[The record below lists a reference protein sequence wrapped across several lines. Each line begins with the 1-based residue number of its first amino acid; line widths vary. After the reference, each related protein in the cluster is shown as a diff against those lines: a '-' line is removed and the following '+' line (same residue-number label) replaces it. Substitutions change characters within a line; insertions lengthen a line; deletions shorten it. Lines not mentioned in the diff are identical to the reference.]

1 MRPTEEL
8 APSTDRPRTGLSP
21 GRTAL
26 ACMIGTLVE
35 IYDFILYTFVAALVF
50 GPLFFPGAQP
60 WLGTLA
66 ALSSHAVAFL
76 VRPLGAWV
84 FGRLGDRWGR
94 RGALVMSLSL
104 MGVASAGVGLLPTFA
119 AIGVA
124 APVLLVVLRLVQGLA
139 VGGEWGGAVAVA
151 VEHAPPSRRVL
162 YGSLPQVG
170 SVLGLALAAASLLI
184 VSSSVSEET
193 FLSWGWRVPFLAGF
207 VLVGLGMIVRLRL
220 EETPDFKHTR
230 DEVPPTFAATMREAG
245 RPILAMTLSWLAII
259 VVVYALMTGLL
270 AYAKTYVDGI
280 DAVDV
285 QVGLVLC
292 GLLLVPYTIGAALL
306 CRRVPRER
314 LVLVAGVFAV
324 VWAFPAFALV
334 NTGEPAMLWLAMA
347 IGVVPYGL
355 GNGAL
360 PSLMSDVFPV
370 RLRYTGIAVSFA
382 LANVIGGALLPLP
395 ALALV
400 QTFGGSSVPLALA
413 LVLGGLATVVGVAMV
428 RRLPRYPAGSPGP
441 ELDTSSEGSTS
452 AASR

>member
-1 MRPTEEL
+1 
-8 APSTDRPRTGLSP
+8 
-21 GRTAL
+21 
-26 ACMIGTLVE
+26 
-35 IYDFILYTFVAALVF
+35 
-50 GPLFFPGAQP
+50 
-60 WLGTLA
+60 
-66 ALSSHAVAFL
+66 
-76 VRPLGAWV
+76 AWV

-94 RGALVMSLSL
+94 RGALVLSLSL
-104 MGVASAGVGLLPTFA
+104 MGVASAGVGLLPTYA

-170 SVLGLALAAASLLI
+170 SVLGLALAAASLL
-184 VSSSVSEET
+184 VVASAVDEET

-207 VLVGLGMIVRLRL
+207 VLVALGMVVRLRL
-220 EETPDFKHTR
+220 EETPDFKQTTR
-230 DEVPPTFAATMREAG
+230 EEVPATFVATMREAG
-245 RPILAMTLSWLAII
+245 RTILAVTLAWLAII

-270 AYAKTYVDGI
+270 AYAKSYVEGI
-280 DAVDV
+280 DAHDV

-306 CRRVPRER
+306 CRKVSREK
-314 LVLVAGVFAV
+314 LVLAAGLFAV

-334 NTGEPAMLWLAMA
+334 ATGEPALLWLAMA
-347 IGVVPYGL
+347 IGVIPYGL

-370 RLRYTGIAVSFA
+370 RLRYTGVAVSFA

-400 QTFGGSSVPLALA
+400 QTFGGSSVPLAIA
-413 LVLGGLATVVGVAMV
+413 LVLGGVASVVGVAML
-428 RRLPRYPAGSPGP
+428 RRLPRYPAGSPGAAM
-441 ELDTSSEGSTS
+441 DVSSPGS
-452 AASR
+452 AAGSR

>member
-1 MRPTEEL
+1 M
-8 APSTDRPRTGLSP
+8 
-21 GRTAL
+21 
-26 ACMIGTLVE
+26 
-35 IYDFILYTFVAALVF
+35 
-50 GPLFFPGAQP
+50 
-60 WLGTLA
+60 
-66 ALSSHAVAFL
+66 
-76 VRPLGAWV
+76 
-84 FGRLGDRWGR
+84 
-94 RGALVMSLSL
+94 
-104 MGVASAGVGLLPTFA
+104 
-119 AIGVA
+119 
-124 APVLLVVLRLVQGLA
+124 
-139 VGGEWGGAVAVA
+139 GGEWGGAVAVA

-314 LVLVAGVFAV
+314 LVLIAGVFAV

-334 NTGEPAMLWLAMA
+334 NTGEPALLWLAMA

>member
-1 MRPTEEL
+1 M
-8 APSTDRPRTGLSP
+8 
-21 GRTAL
+21 
-26 ACMIGTLVE
+26 
-35 IYDFILYTFVAALVF
+35 
-50 GPLFFPGAQP
+50 
-60 WLGTLA
+60 
-66 ALSSHAVAFL
+66 AFL

-334 NTGEPAMLWLAMA
+334 NTGEPALLLARD
-347 IGVVPYGL
+347 GDRG
-355 GNGAL
+355 GAL
-360 PSLMSDVFPV
+360 RAGQRCAPV
-370 RLRYTGIAVSFA
+370 TDERRLPGRLRYTGIAVSFA

-400 QTFGGSSVPLALA
+400 QTFGGSSIPLALA
-413 LVLGGLATVVGVAMV
+413 RARRTRHGGRRGRWSGACRATPRAARPGARHVVRGLHLGGLAVTVAGGRADAS
-428 RRLPRYPAGSPGP
+428 PRGPRGCAPA
-441 ELDTSSEGSTS
+441 
-452 AASR
+452 

>member
-1 MRPTEEL
+1 MRPTEQI
-8 APSTDRPRTGLSP
+8 APTSERPRTGLSP
-21 GRTAL
+21 GRTAF

-66 ALSSHAVAFL
+66 ALSSHAVAFF

-94 RGALVMSLSL
+94 RGALVLSLSL
-104 MGVASAGVGLLPTFA
+104 MGVASAGVGLLPTYA
-119 AIGVA
+119 AIGIA

-170 SVLGLALAAASLLI
+170 SVLGLALAAASLL
-184 VSSSVSEET
+184 VVASAVDEET
-193 FLSWGWRVPFLAGF
+193 FLAWGWRVPFLAGF
-207 VLVGLGMIVRLRL
+207 VLVALGMFVRLRL
-220 EETPDFKHTR
+220 EETPDFKKTR
-230 DEVPPTFAATMREAG
+230 DEVPATFAATMREAG
-245 RPILAMTLSWLAII
+245 RPILAVTLAWLSII

-270 AYAKTYVDGI
+270 AYAKSYVEGI
-280 DAVDV
+280 DAHDV

-306 CRRVPRER
+306 AKKVSRER
-314 LVLVAGVFAV
+314 LVLVAGLFTI
-324 VWAFPAFALV
+324 VWAFPAFGLV
-334 NTGEPAMLWLAMA
+334 ATGEPALLWVAMA
-347 IGVVPYGL
+347 IGVIPYGL

-360 PSLMSDVFPV
+360 PSLMSDAFPV
-370 RLRYTGIAVSFA
+370 RLRYTGVAVSFA

-400 QTFGGSSVPLALA
+400 ATFGGSSVPLAIA
-413 LVLGGLATVVGVAMV
+413 LVLGGIASVVGVAML

-441 ELDTSSEGSTS
+441 ELAESSTS
-452 AASR
+452 AESR

>member
-1 MRPTEEL
+1 
-8 APSTDRPRTGLSP
+8 
-21 GRTAL
+21 
-26 ACMIGTLVE
+26 
-35 IYDFILYTFVAALVF
+35 
-50 GPLFFPGAQP
+50 
-60 WLGTLA
+60 
-66 ALSSHAVAFL
+66 
-76 VRPLGAWV
+76 
-84 FGRLGDRWGR
+84 
-94 RGALVMSLSL
+94 
-104 MGVASAGVGLLPTFA
+104 
-119 AIGVA
+119 
-124 APVLLVVLRLVQGLA
+124 
-139 VGGEWGGAVAVA
+139 
-151 VEHAPPSRRVL
+151 
-162 YGSLPQVG
+162 
-170 SVLGLALAAASLLI
+170 
-184 VSSSVSEET
+184 
-193 FLSWGWRVPFLAGF
+193 VPFLAGF

-220 EETPDFKHTR
+220 EETPDFKRTR

-334 NTGEPAMLWLAMA
+334 NTGEPALLWLAMA
-347 IGVVPYGL
+347 VGVVPYGL

-413 LVLGGLATVVGVAMV
+413 LVLGGLATVVGVFMV

-452 AASR
+452 VASR